1 MKYTFEARYLSDY
14 VSNRYYDYYAVI
26 TKTKSKVRARIM
38 RRESSLFVSSY
49 DEYMHGMER
58 SFSSIKEAKEWAE
71 KELTKV
77 AR

>member
-26 TKTKSKVRARIM
+26 TKVKSKVRAWIM
-38 RRESSLFVSSY
+38 RRESSPFS
-49 DEYMHGMER
+49 EEPAYMHGMER